1 MFVFTK
7 GRQVACLLGKKVCTE
22 HLKNGWKFHGK
33 MSPQESIAF
42 CKGYK
47 AALGCGKKV
56 HLSKKKKLEV
66 TA

>member
-1 MFVFTK
+1 
-7 GRQVACLLGKKVCTE
+7 LLGKKVCTE

-56 HLSKKKKLEV
+56 IYHLFHIRFQHLFYL
-66 TA
+66 